1 LPLSYNCC
9 WWSYKQKIFFIVF
22 YGASYIV
29 VDGIV
34 NNGIFLMSSTKQATI
49 ATIKDIINRFSLAS
63 SKMHKRQVEKVAK
76 RLLRKKAIH
85 KRKRV
90 VV

>member
-1 LPLSYNCC
+1 
-9 WWSYKQKIFFIVF
+9 
-22 YGASYIV
+22 
-29 VDGIV
+29 
-34 NNGIFLMSSTKQATI
+34 MSSTKQATI